1 MERIEQIKIVKK
13 LVEVSFD
20 ENAMYSGIDD
30 MNEENKAHIINIG
43 TSILCTKWEIGF
55 EGGGFV
61 QAVVANDLMKAVGSA
76 DGTSLKGLKFFA
88 SLLYNT
94 PRPMTLI
101 HLTD

>member
-30 MNEENKAHIINIG
+30 MNEENKNHIINIG
-43 TSILCTKWEIGF
+43 TSILCTKWEIGY

-61 QAVVANDLMKAVGSA
+61 QAVVNNDLMKAVGSA

-94 PRPMTLI
+94 PRPMI
-101 HLTD
+101 HSND

>member
-13 LVEVSFD
+13 LVEDSFD
-20 ENAMYSGIDD
+20 ENATYTGIDD
-30 MNEENKAHIINIG
+30 MNEENKNHIINIG

-61 QAVVANDLMKAVGSA
+61 RAVVDNDLMKAVGSA

-94 PRPMTLI
+94 SRPISII
-101 HLTD
+101 HAND

>member
-30 MNEENKAHIINIG
+30 MNEENKDHIINIG

-88 SLLYNT
+88 SLLYNIAN
-94 PRPMTLI
+94 PFY
-101 HLTD
+101 

>member
-61 QAVVANDLMKAVGSA
+61 QAVVANDLMRAVGSA

-88 SLLYNT
+88 SLLYNIAN
-94 PRPMTLI
+94 PFY
-101 HLTD
+101 

>member
-13 LVEVSFD
+13 LVEDSFD
-20 ENAMYSGIDD
+20 ENAMYTGIDD

-61 QAVVANDLMKAVGSA
+61 QAVVDNDLMKAVGSA
-76 DGTSLKGLKFFA
+76 DGTSLKALKFFT
-88 SLLYNT
+88 SLLYNNAN
-94 PRPMTLI
+94 PFY
-101 HLTD
+101 

>member
-13 LVEVSFD
+13 LVEDSFD
-20 ENAMYSGIDD
+20 ENAMYTGIDD

-61 QAVVANDLMKAVGSA
+61 QAVVNNDLMKAIGSA

-94 PRPMTLI
+94 PRPMALI
-101 HLTD
+101 HAND

>member
-1 MERIEQIKIVKK
+1 MERIEQIKIVKGI
-13 LVEVSFD
+13 VEDSFD
-20 ENAMYSGIDD
+20 ENAMYTGIDD

-43 TSILCTKWEIGF
+43 TSILCTKWQIGF

-61 QAVVANDLMKAVGSA
+61 QAVVDNNLMKAVGSA

-94 PRPMTLI
+94 VKPNFE
-101 HLTD
+101 

>member
-13 LVEVSFD
+13 LVEDSFD

-30 MNEENKAHIINIG
+30 MNEENKNHIINIG

-88 SLLYNT
+88 SLLYNIAN
-94 PRPMTLI
+94 PFY
-101 HLTD
+101 

>member
-30 MNEENKAHIINIG
+30 MNEENKNHIINIG

-76 DGTSLKGLKFFA
+76 DGISLKGLKFFA
-88 SLLYNT
+88 SLLYNIAN
-94 PRPMTLI
+94 PFY
-101 HLTD
+101 

>member
-30 MNEENKAHIINIG
+30 MNEENKNHIINIG

-94 PRPMTLI
+94 PRPTTLI

>member
-1 MERIEQIKIVKK
+1 MERIEEIKIVKRI
-13 LVEVSFD
+13 VEDSFD
-20 ENAMYSGIDD
+20 ENAMYTGIDD

-61 QAVVANDLMKAVGSA
+61 RAVVDNDLMKAVGSA

-94 PRPMTLI
+94 PRPMSLI
-101 HLTD
+101 HAND

>member
-1 MERIEQIKIVKK
+1 MERIKQIEIVKK
-13 LVEVSFD
+13 LVEDSFD
-20 ENAMYSGIDD
+20 ENAMYTGIND

-61 QAVVANDLMKAVGSA
+61 LAVVDNDLMKAVGSA

-94 PRPMTLI
+94 SRPISII
-101 HLTD
+101 HAND

>member
-13 LVEVSFD
+13 LVEDSFD
-20 ENAMYSGIDD
+20 ENAMYTGIDD
-30 MNEENKAHIINIG
+30 MNEENKTHIINIG

-55 EGGGFV
+55 AGGGFV
-61 QAVVANDLMKAVGSA
+61 RAVVDNDLMKAVGSA

-94 PRPMTLI
+94 PRPMSLI
-101 HLTD
+101 HAND

>member
-13 LVEVSFD
+13 LVEDSFD
-20 ENAMYSGIDD
+20 ENAMYSGIDN
-30 MNEENKAHIINIG
+30 MNEEAKAHIINIG

-61 QAVVANDLMKAVGSA
+61 QAFVNNDLMKAVGSA

-88 SLLYNT
+88 SLLYNNAN
-94 PRPMTLI
+94 PFY
-101 HLTD
+101 

>member
-13 LVEVSFD
+13 LVEDSFD
-20 ENAMYSGIDD
+20 ENAMYTGIDD
-30 MNEENKAHIINIG
+30 MNEENKTHIIKIG
-43 TSILCTKWEIGF
+43 TSILCTKWEIGY

-61 QAVVANDLMKAVGSA
+61 QAVVNNDLMKAVGSA

-94 PRPMTLI
+94 PRPMI
-101 HLTD
+101 HSND

>member
-13 LVEVSFD
+13 LVEDSFD

-30 MNEENKAHIINIG
+30 MNGEAKAHIINIG

-61 QAVVANDLMKAVGSA
+61 QAFVNNDLMKAVGSA
-76 DGTSLKGLKFFA
+76 DGISLKGLKFFA
-88 SLLYNT
+88 SLLYNNAN
-94 PRPMTLI
+94 PFY
-101 HLTD
+101 

>member
-13 LVEVSFD
+13 LVEDSFD
-20 ENAMYSGIDD
+20 ENAQYTGLSFL
-30 MNEENKAHIINIG
+30 NEEAKAHIINIG

-61 QAVVANDLMKAVGSA
+61 QAVVNNDLMGAVGSA
-76 DGTSLKGLKFFA
+76 DGTSLKALKFFA

-94 PRPMTLI
+94 GMPMSIINTK
-101 HLTD
+101 D

>member
-20 ENAMYSGIDD
+20 ENAMYTGIDD
-30 MNEENKAHIINIG
+30 MNEENKNHIINIG

-88 SLLYNT
+88 SLLYNIAN
-94 PRPMTLI
+94 PFY
-101 HLTD
+101 

>member
-1 MERIEQIKIVKK
+1 MDTQKQIQLVSEIVT
-13 LVEVSFD
+13 EFFD
-20 ENAMYSGIDD
+20 ENAMYTGIDD
-30 MNEENKAHIINIG
+30 MNEENKNHIINIG

-61 QAVVANDLMKAVGSA
+61 RAVVDNDLMKAVGSA

-94 PRPMTLI
+94 SRPISII
-101 HLTD
+101 HAND